1 MKSENELEQIIDR
14 EEGDAKD
21 GCPRAQSLVINALA
35 DLDDLYRYELL
46 IRLNQQAEEEE
57 AYVDIAKYTG

>member
-1 MKSENELEQIIDR
+1 MKSRNELEQIIDR

-35 DLDDLYRYELL
+35 DLDDLDMFELMV
-46 IRLNQQAEEEE
+46 RRNQQSEEEQ
-57 AYVDIAKYTG
+57 A

>member
-1 MKSENELEQIIDR
+1 MKSRNELEQIIDR

-35 DLDDLYRYELL
+35 DHDDLDMFELMV
-46 IRLNQQAEEEE
+46 RRNQQSEEEQ
-57 AYVDIAKYTG
+57 A